1 MDFWTWARAKALN
14 VVIAAYAV
22 MIVLQLVFGAIFDIV
37 TNIIVLV
44 LLVAISRLSSLERWW
59 RGSR

>member
-1 MDFWTWARAKALN
+1 MSFWDWARAKALN

-22 MIVLQLVFGAIFDIV
+22 MIVLQLVFGAIFDIL

-44 LLVAISRLSSLERWW
+44 LLLAIARIGAIEKWW
-59 RGSR
+59 KGRS